1 MSQSINKWMAAG
13 ASLLLVLGSCKRE
26 YVDAPHPYHE
36 ITSFKIAYDTGSLKA
51 AITNDSIVVYWSGFK
66 AVPDSVAPVITISE
80 NATIYPA
87 SGQKIAL
94 KSGVKYT
101 VTAQDSSKATYTL
114 YLKVFQDEP
123 VATSNQFSFNVKS
136 AWRIDGFANLIPDT
150 SLTRLY
156 AINAAGQEVNLRLTS
171 MDATTLY
178 TEPVP
183 VSFADTGYYKLK
195 LVNNIYTIY
204 SSDSAVKVYARPVI
218 TTFSPE
224 KGAPGDEVTI
234 TGEYFGVTPAANTVT
249 FNGVTA
255 TVTAASATQLKVLV
269 PIGAS
274 TGNIT
279 VTVGQYSRNSSTP
292 FTVLSAAATTIT
304 TLAGDGTNASV
315 DGTGTAASFRT
326 ITGLAI
332 DPAGNLYVVENTHKV
347 RKVDAATAV
356 TTFAGSGARAYA
368 NGNGTAASFDSPV
381 GIAIGPDGYLYLPD
395 YWNQR
400 IRKISLAADV
410 TTIAGS
416 GTRGFAD
423 GSATTAM
430 FSLPRDVAVDANGNV
445 YITDNSN
452 NRIRKISPSG
462 DVTTLAGNGTAG
474 FADGPGATAMFKS
487 PYGIAVDGSGNV
499 YVADN
504 GNHRI
509 RKISPSGDVTTL
521 AGTGSAGFA
530 DGAGAAA
537 QFNTPNGLVIG
548 AQGYLYVADGNNH
561 RIRRISPDGTV
572 ITWAGSGE
580 NGYADGSGSEA
591 KFSTPR
597 GIAIDAAGVLYVTA
611 GNRIRKITPP

>member
-487 PYGIAVDGSGNV
+487 PYGISVDGSGNV